1 MKRII
6 LITLAICLTFSFV
19 SCGNDD
25 DEQLV
30 ERSIDGVAAYLGY
43 TDGVDIDLSE
53 DMDGTGAKAGKYFKD
68 GKVYIYEFD
77 PDSSTYKYWQSETD
91 TCVGGFV
98 LLFDPD
104 IDEEPNDYEILEQT
118 ERIQNIKFKPE

>member
-53 DMDGTGAKAGKYFKD
+53 DMDGTGAKAGKILQ
-68 GKVYIYEFD
+68 GWESIY
-77 PDSSTYKYWQSETD
+77 
-91 TCVGGFV
+91 
-98 LLFDPD
+98 L
-104 IDEEPNDYEILEQT
+104 
-118 ERIQNIKFKPE
+118 RI

>member
-1 MKRII
+1 MPF
-6 LITLAICLTFSFV
+6 TFSFV

-53 DMDGTGAKAGKYFKD
+53 DMDGTGAKKPENTSRMGKYIFTNLIPTQAHINI
-68 GKVYIYEFD
+68 GKVRR
-77 PDSSTYKYWQSETD
+77 TR
-91 TCVGGFV
+91 VGGFV
-98 LLFDPD
+98 LLLDPD

-118 ERIQNIKFKPE
+118 ERIQNIKFKPV

>member
-53 DMDGTGAKAGKYFKD
+53 DMDGTGAKPENTSRMGKYIFTNLIPTQAHINI
-68 GKVYIYEFD
+68 GKVRRTRVWEDLYCYLI
-77 PDSSTYKYWQSETD
+77 Q
-91 TCVGGFV
+91 
-98 LLFDPD
+98 
-104 IDEEPNDYEILEQT
+104 ILMKN
-118 ERIQNIKFKPE
+118 RMIMKS